1 MRRAT
6 AGARENLAAV
16 RRHQPRGDP
25 SCRLA
30 RLRRAAPRLLSAN
43 RAAAKAGLVHLRIWV
58 TKEQAEAIMAIIEAD
73 E

>member
-1 MRRAT
+1 M
-6 AGARENLAAV
+6 V
-16 RRHQPRGDP
+16 
-25 SCRLA
+25 SCRVGSITMP
-30 RLRRAAPRLLSAN
+30 RKAAEAPSPTTIRSRAN